1 MRSTDSPSK
10 ELVDHSLTYR
20 RGLRNL
26 PHRRRLHAIIAAL
39 TRGDAARVGSY
50 ADVGCSNGYVTA
62 LVSERVRA
70 ERTVGFDHAEGH
82 LERARREHPG
92 IEFRLIELNRPL
104 PAGHETFDLVT
115 CFETLEHVGDLEQ
128 ALADLLALT
137 RPGGTLFLTV
147 PIESGPRGLVKFLIK
162 VGLFRYS
169 LKELPPRPRLAL
181 SYLGALAANRNLAAF
196 RDRRHGWGTHF
207 GFDWR
212 EVERLL
218 RARGVSFEA
227 RSDLTTRLIRIRKA

>member
-1 MRSTDSPSK
+1 MKRAASPAR

-26 PHRRRLHAIIAAL
+26 PHRRRLRAIIAAL
-39 TRGDAARVGSY
+39 TGGDAPAIHSY

-62 LVSERVRA
+62 IVSERLRPQ
-70 ERTVGFDHAEGH
+70 RTVGFDHAEGH
-82 LERARREHPG
+82 LERARREHPNL
-92 IEFRLIELNRPL
+92 EFRLIDLNRPL

-115 CFETLEHVGDLEQ
+115 CFETLEHVGALPQAVANLLE
-128 ALADLLALT
+128 LT
-137 RPGGTLFLTV
+137 RPGGILFLTV
-147 PIESGPRGLVKFLIK
+147 PIESGARGLVKFLIK

-169 LKELPPRPRLAL
+169 LKELPARRRLFL
-181 SYLGALAANRNLAAF
+181 SYLGALMTDRSLAVF
-196 RDRRHGWGTHF
+196 RDQRHGWGTHF

-218 RARGVSFEA
+218 KASGVSFES
-227 RSDLTTRLIRIRKA
+227 RSDLTTRLIRARRP